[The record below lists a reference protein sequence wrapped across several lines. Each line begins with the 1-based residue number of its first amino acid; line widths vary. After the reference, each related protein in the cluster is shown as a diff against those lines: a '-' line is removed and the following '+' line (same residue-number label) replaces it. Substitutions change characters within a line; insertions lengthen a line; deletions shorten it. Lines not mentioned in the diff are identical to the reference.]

1 MVRRA
6 RRQLEALR
14 LLRWASRGAL
24 LGAALALML
33 LLLDKATAGSVVSL
47 AFGWWLPLFGAL
59 AGLGAALARPSIE
72 PVAAALYLDRRCGTD
87 ERFVTLWSLPRSA
100 HATEW
105 AKALASVRR
114 LPHLPLP
121 REAGLLPVGLFLLF
135 AASLL
140 PAADGAEH
148 SQGAGALDET
158 SEAAPSE
165 GAQPGE
171 KRIQPERGE
180 QLLRERVALTD
191 AARDEIERAIE
202 RGFVRP
208 EERAAARAELARA
221 LAGDVSARDR
231 LANALLEGAGALGE
245 NAGPSEKSKSAT
257 RVAPAAAAAGAAG
270 DDGAAVSPYPDDVR
284 FLRAYR
290 IERARLLRVKGKLP
304 RERGRK

>member
-1 MVRRA
+1 VSECERALFMVRRA

-24 LGAALALML
+24 LGAALALL
-33 LLLDKATAGSVVSL
+33 LLLAGRAVADSVAPL
-47 AFGWWLPLFGAL
+47 AWGWWLPLFGAL

-87 ERFVTLWSLPRSA
+87 ERFVTLWSLPRSG
-100 HATEW
+100 HAMEW
-105 AKALASVRR
+105 ATALASVRR

-140 PAADGAEH
+140 PVADGAEH
-148 SQGAGALDET
+148 SQAAGALDGT

-165 GAQPGE
+165 GAKPRE
-171 KRIQPERGE
+171 KRVQPERGE
-180 QLLRERVALTD
+180 RLLRQRGALTD
-191 AARDEIERAIE
+191 AAREEIERAIE
-202 RGFVRP
+202 SGFVRP

-245 NAGPSEKSKSAT
+245 NAGPSEKAKAGT
-257 RVAPAAAAAGAAG
+257 RAAPAAG

-290 IERARLLRVKGKLP
+290 IERARLLRV
-304 RERGRK
+304 RGRK